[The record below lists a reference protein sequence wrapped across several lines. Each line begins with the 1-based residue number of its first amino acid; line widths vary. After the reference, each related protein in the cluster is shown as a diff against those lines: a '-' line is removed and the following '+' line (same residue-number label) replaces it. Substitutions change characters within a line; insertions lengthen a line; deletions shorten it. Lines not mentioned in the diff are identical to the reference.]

1 MERDKEVPSPENPQG
16 ELFENLPR
24 RPQETRVAQIEHPV
38 WTENKAKLIER
49 YLYYFVMITH
59 HGTYIDGFAGPQW
72 PRKPSMWAARLV
84 LQSKPQW
91 LRNFYLYEIKS
102 RKIKLLK
109 QLSANKRCLA
119 PNRTI
124 HVYRGD
130 FNTKV
135 RTLLRSERISQQEAT
150 FCLLDQQ
157 TFECRWKTVVQLAG
171 YKRGSENK
179 IELFYFLA
187 IRWLHR
193 ALSGVKHERGLR
205 AWWGRD
211 DWRRL
216 TALSQDQIRDLLTA
230 RFKDELGYKSALPW
244 PIYRRRG
251 SDIVMYYM
259 IHATDH
265 SEAPKLMSR
274 AYRKVVSPRESY
286 QQLSLEL
293 NLPAPDAA
301 RSEQ

>member
-1 MERDKEVPSPENPQG
+1 MGSFEEVSASADGQG

-24 RPQETRVAQIEHPV
+24 KPREILIPRIQHPV

-72 PRKPSMWAARLV
+72 PNKPSMWAARLV

-91 LRNFYLYEIKS
+91 LRHFYLYEIRTK
-102 RKIKLLK
+102 KQELLQKLSLNRR
-109 QLSANKRCLA
+109 SLA
-119 PNRTI
+119 SGRTI
-124 HVYRGD
+124 QVYKGD
-130 FNTKV
+130 FNSKV
-135 RTLLRSERISQQEAT
+135 RTLLRSERVGQQEAT

-157 TFECRWKTVVQLAG
+157 TFECQWQTVAKLAR

-179 IELFYFLA
+179 IEVFYFLA

-193 ALSGVKHERGLR
+193 ALSGTKKERGLKQ
-205 AWWGRD
+205 WWGRR
-211 DWRRL
+211 DWREL
-216 TALSQDQIRDLLTA
+216 PDLSQDEIRDRLVA
-230 RFKDELGYKSALPW
+230 RFKEELGYKSAIPW
-244 PIYRRRG
+244 PIYHRRG
-251 SDIVMYYM
+251 SNIIMYYM

-265 SEAPKLMSR
+265 TEAPKLMSR

-286 QQLSLEL
+286 KQLSLEL
-293 NLPAPDAA
+293 KLPVPQM
-301 RSEQ
+301 SEP